1 MGTCA
6 KSTGTHPPGSFEG
19 SAMDSIYVEEG
30 YQLVEESWQSKGFT
44 DKDCCYNSLCWC
56 CCSNRRQHHSGFV
69 ISTSTLIFLQE
80 GSSLKKIIHSWLAGI
95 WIDPIVGKLWRTSH
109 SHQNSIAATT
119 QSKWELQ
126 KPKQIVLEFFH
137 TKHRSKMELCKK
149 EFCNNICN
157 TFIEEVCFAA
167 FTSIWK
173 RVRSA
178 SSTKTQFIQSTWIG
192 RGECNTKASNP

>member
-19 SAMDSIYVEEG
+19 VAMDSIYGEEG

-56 CCSNRRQHHSGFV
+56 CFCWCCSSNRTQQHHSGFV
-69 ISTSTLIFLQE
+69 ISTSPLIFLQE
-80 GSSLKKIIHSWLAGI
+80 GGSLKKRIHSWLAGI

-126 KPKQIVLEFFH
+126 KPKKIVLEFFH
-137 TKHRSKMELCKK
+137 TKHGSKK
-149 EFCNNICN
+149 ELCNNICN
-157 TFIEEVCFAA
+157 TLLHSQA
-167 FTSIWK
+167 FGK
-173 RVRSA
+173 GLDLLHPQRP
-178 SSTKTQFIQSTWIG
+178 
-192 RGECNTKASNP
+192 NLYKALE